1 MLPAKDSARLSV
13 SENLIEIVR
22 YFNMKSETEKM
33 NMRKWASSGL
43 VSLLFVVMV
52 LQIQYPMGPGS
63 YLNLSAILG
72 LIIAVIAI
80 ILINGIH
87 Q

>member
-1 MLPAKDSARLSV
+1 
-13 SENLIEIVR
+13 
-22 YFNMKSETEKM
+22 MKSETEKM
-33 NMRKWASSGL
+33 NMRKWVSSGFF
-43 VSLLFVVMV
+43 SPLFVVML
-52 LQIQYPMGPGS
+52 LQIHYPTGPGS

-80 ILINGIH
+80 MLINGIN

>member
-1 MLPAKDSARLSV
+1 
-13 SENLIEIVR
+13 
-22 YFNMKSETEKM
+22 MKSETEKM
-33 NMRKWASSGL
+33 NMRKWVSSGL

-52 LQIQYPMGPGS
+52 LQIQYPTGPGS

-72 LIIAVIAI
+72 LITAVIAI

>member
-1 MLPAKDSARLSV
+1 
-13 SENLIEIVR
+13 
-22 YFNMKSETEKM
+22 MKSETEKM

-72 LIIAVIAI
+72 LITAVIAI